1 MDLLRATDAVAAA
14 DAGATISGSCFY
26 FAAAATAPIC
36 ATCYR
41 CYLSS
46 AAVAEAIRAATVP
59 ATPVAINSV
68 FGAAHSRRPS
78 SAFITVFFGM
88 IFY

>member
-1 MDLLRATDAVAAA
+1 MALLREADAVAAEAVA
-14 DAGATISGSCFY
+14 DVIRSGSCSY

-36 ATCYR
+36 AICYR

-46 AAVAEAIRAATVP
+46 AAAAEAIRAVTVP

-68 FGAAHSRRPS
+68 LGAAHRRRPS
-78 SAFITVFFGM
+78 SACG
-88 IFY
+88 

>member
-1 MDLLRATDAVAAA
+1 MVLLREADAVAAE
-14 DAGATISGSCFY
+14 AGADVIRSGSCFY

-36 ATCYR
+36 AICYR

-46 AAVAEAIRAATVP
+46 AAAEAIRAVTVP

-68 FGAAHSRRPS
+68 LGAARRRRPS
-78 SAFITVFFGM
+78 SAFYVVFQE
-88 IFY
+88 

>member
-1 MDLLRATDAVAAA
+1 MALLREADAVAAEAVA
-14 DAGATISGSCFY
+14 DVTLFGSCSY

-46 AAVAEAIRAATVP
+46 AVAAEAIRAAIVL

-68 FGAAHSRRPS
+68 SGAAHARRPS
-78 SAFITVFFGM
+78 SA
-88 IFY
+88 Y